1 MMRPPTLPHPNPS
14 AETVRPVLPRLRDS
28 MARCPFAHPTR
39 SPGTICRRSRCCQVS
54 VMVSKSQPGRSSGR
68 VGGARPLCAARSREC
83 VEAHMTRSYVT
94 ENSAQRARLRELVDR
109 LTDAEL
115 ARPLDAGWTVAAVLA
130 HVAFWD
136 QRALTLIERW
146 ERDGRG
152 STPRPID
159 GNDVDWI
166 NDSAK
171 ALCLA
176 LPPRAAA
183 RLAVATS
190 EAVDRRDE
198 GRSRQHVAA
207 HSTAGPPINL
217 LPAQQPSGHLPPD
230 EDPPARN
237 KNPPTP
243 PP

>member
-1 MMRPPTLPHPNPS
+1 
-14 AETVRPVLPRLRDS
+14 
-28 MARCPFAHPTR
+28 
-39 SPGTICRRSRCCQVS
+39 
-54 VMVSKSQPGRSSGR
+54 
-68 VGGARPLCAARSREC
+68 
-83 VEAHMTRSYVT
+83 MTRSYVT
-94 ENSAQRARLRELVDR
+94 ENSAQRARLRALVDR

-190 EAVDRRDE
+190 EAVDRRVEGLSDE
-198 GRSRQHVAA
+198 LVAA
-207 HSTAGPPINL
+207 NAAAGLPINL
-217 LPAQQPSGHLPPD
+217 LRAEHRREHLD
-230 EDPPARN
+230 EIEHALAGKKTR
-237 KNPPTP
+237 
-243 PP
+243 